1 MAKNLGQIYESAS
14 FKYLKGMNLV
24 TGEPAGAA
32 SDIPDLTIKLGKGRD
47 TAGMELKTNP
57 TAAGGLVMKYIDGT
71 WELGSTDGKEEK
83 EFLAALAKK
92 YGVLKI
98 ANSNRSAWGKAVP
111 HLQYD
116 PRNSNK
122 KIYVPKMTPRAAYAK
137 DIKQY
142 GGDSEIHID
151 VDNRVVASYYNSKD
165 TYYMNVG
172 SHGIYLLGNTDP
184 LDLNGRLKRLGADP
198 IPNFN
203 FPVFIRCRCQAK
215 GGGDYNFNMVQTM
228 KAGPASPYNFL
239 PMNDTGTIN
248 MREASSK
255 VNQELLKAFRL

>member
-1 MAKNLGQIYESAS
+1 MAEKNLGQIYEDAS
-14 FKYLKGMNLV
+14 FNYLKKMNLV
-24 TGEPAGAA
+24 TGEAAGA
-32 SDIPDLTIKLGKGRD
+32 SSKIPDLTIKLGKGKD
-47 TAGMELKTNP
+47 TAGMELKTTP
-57 TAAGGLVMKYIDGT
+57 TAAGGLVMKYVDGA
-71 WELGSTDGKEEK
+71 WELGATGGKDEK
-83 EFLAALAKK
+83 EFLAGLAKK

-98 ANSNRSAWGKAVP
+98 ANNKRSAWGKNVP

-116 PRNSNK
+116 GDK
-122 KIYVPKMTPRAAYAK
+122 KIYVPKMTSRQAYDK

-142 GGDSEIHID
+142 GGQSEIHID
-151 VDNRVVASYYNSKD
+151 VESRVIASYYNSKD

-184 LDLNGRLKRLGADP
+184 LDLNGRLKKLGASL

-228 KAGPASPYNFL
+228 KAGKVSPYNFL
-239 PMNDTGTIN
+239 PMNGAGTIN
-248 MREASSK
+248 IREANSK
-255 VNQELLKAFRL
+255 VNEELLKAFRM

>member
-32 SDIPDLTIKLGKGRD
+32 SNIPDLTIKLGKGRD
-47 TAGMELKTNP
+47 TAGLELKTEP
-57 TAAGGLVMKYIDGT
+57 TAAGGLVMKYVDGS

-98 ANSNRSAWGKAVP
+98 ANNKKSAWGKNVP
-111 HLQYD
+111 YLQYD
-116 PRNSNK
+116 PKNPNK
-122 KIYVPKMTPRAAYAK
+122 KIYVPKMTPRIAYSK

-142 GGDSEIHID
+142 GGRSEIHID
-151 VDNRVVASYYNSKD
+151 VDTRVVSSYYNSKECH
-165 TYYMNVG
+165 YMNVG
-172 SHGIYLLGNTDP
+172 SHGLYLLGNSDP
-184 LDLNGRLKRLGADP
+184 LDLNGRLKRLGAEP
-198 IPNFN
+198 IPLFN

-228 KAGPASPYNFL
+228 KAANKSPYNFL
-239 PMNDTGTIN
+239 PMNDGGSIN
-248 MREASSK
+248 IREVNLKA
-255 VNQELLKAFRL
+255 NQELLKAFRM